1 MLVEIFISHRSKL
14 WSSKP
19 IFFLVFCY
27 FIIIYL
33 PDSMYLV
40 ECVNM
45 MNMMNKEI

>member
-1 MLVEIFISHRSKL
+1 MLIEIFSHRSKL

-19 IFFLVFCY
+19 ITLSFIFYY

-40 ECVNM
+40 ERVNM
-45 MNMMNKEI
+45 INKEI